1 MMDDSQGDSC
11 YSDCLFGVCTDGFK
25 ARGDAMGMGVGNDAF
40 SWGVCGI
47 RQEKIHDDV
56 ELAFGTKWKNGDVI
70 GFALDMRVA
79 GGAVMR
85 VSVNGSFAL
94 PNGVAF
100 HINAPFLSPAFSAA
114 SGFYRVNFG
123 RHPFIHA
130 PPDTSIGYVSVADF
144 ASCQGAVERRLY
156 PPTTFPHYV
165 FVTL

>member
-11 YSDCLFGVCTDGFK
+11 YSDCLFGVCTEGFK

-56 ELAFGTKWKNGDVI
+56 ELAFGAKWKNGDVI

-85 VSVNGSFAL
+85 V
-94 PNGVAF
+94 
-100 HINAPFLSPAFSAA
+100 
-114 SGFYRVNFG
+114 R
-123 RHPFIHA
+123 
-130 PPDTSIGYVSVADF
+130 
-144 ASCQGAVERRLY
+144 GAVMRVSGAVMR
-156 PPTTFPHYV
+156 
-165 FVTL
+165 VTAAVTSAQSR